1 MTDNINQLKKP
12 QDIVFWAKT
21 DYANMIAINMR
32 KDIAKY
38 FGMPAEVE
46 VGGFPGDEMRPIR
59 VHYFG
64 SDSEFQSMTKYI
76 SSHYNFGIDRDD
88 Q

>member
-1 MTDNINQLKKP
+1 MTDNMNQLKKP

-21 DYANMIAINMR
+21 DYANMIAINMQ
-32 KDIAKY
+32 KDIAKN
-38 FGMPAEVE
+38 FGMPAEIE
-46 VGGFPGDEMRPIR
+46 VGGFPGDETRPIR

-64 SDSEFQSMTKYI
+64 SDSEFRNMTKYI
-76 SSHYNFGIDRDD
+76 NGHYSFGVDRGE

>member
-1 MTDNINQLKKP
+1 
-12 QDIVFWAKT
+12 
-21 DYANMIAINMR
+21 MR
-32 KDIAKY
+32 KDIAKN

-64 SDSEFQSMTKYI
+64 SDTEFHSMTKYI
-76 SSHYNFGIDRDD
+76 NVHYSFGVERGE